1 MKEEY
6 GFLCVGQAASNI
18 GVQFERLGY
27 NVLYVNT
34 SSEDLNLLKDS
45 SHKYHVEG
53 GEGCAKDR
61 DKAKALLANDIDTLV
76 DLVRT
81 KLPERLIFVVF
92 ASGGGTGSG
101 LSPYL
106 LGVLVEEFGADEY
119 DPEKRFAAVTI
130 LPTDKEPLQPA
141 INSYNCCKELYDV
154 DGLGAI
160 FFLDNNTRDNKF
172 TINDEFVKGLDEIL
186 NIPERHKSTKGNVD
200 KAEIKKVIFET
211 SGMAAFTVKNRNCST
226 APQLIASIKD
236 SIFAPVDTSGTVL
249 YYVFSTTQEIDRNA
263 IFTEFGESLD
273 VFATYNETR
282 NIMLMSGLKAPTE
295 RLDKIA
301 KRVQDKSEK
310 MQQALDNSYDNKLTK
325 EIGLITTPK
334 KKKRTIVKEVKNDNG
349 VIEKVTTKAPSAK
362 DLFTNEVSMSSDTA
376 LSISEIVTLLSIFF
390 LVRSSNSVTVMSSS
404 SRSSEDTNF
413 INLSLQYPT

>member
-200 KAEIKKVIFET
+200 KAVILALVRERYTILQKAVKVKYGFP
-211 SGMAAFTVKNRNCST
+211 MDN
-226 APQLIASIKD
+226 L
-236 SIFAPVDTSGTVL
+236 
-249 YYVFSTTQEIDRNA
+249 
-263 IFTEFGESLD
+263 
-273 VFATYNETR
+273 
-282 NIMLMSGLKAPTE
+282 
-295 RLDKIA
+295 
-301 KRVQDKSEK
+301 SEK
-310 MQQALDNSYDNKLTK
+310 QLKCFSFWDFNRFLTQRGVTSSADLLKLFLTK
-325 EIGLITTPK
+325 VYGS
-334 KKKRTIVKEVKNDNG
+334 TINDR
-349 VIEKVTTKAPSAK
+349 E
-362 DLFTNEVSMSSDTA
+362 
-376 LSISEIVTLLSIFF
+376 ISEVLKI
-390 LVRSSNSVTVMSSS
+390 
-404 SRSSEDTNF
+404 
-413 INLSLQYPT
+413 

>member
-249 YYVFSTTQEIDRNA
+249 YYVFSTTQEIGRNA

-334 KKKRTIVKEVKNDNG
+334 KKKRTIVKEVKHDNG
-349 VIEKVTTKAPSAK
+349 VVEKVTTKAPSAK
-362 DLFTNEVSMSSDTA
+362 DLLA
-376 LSISEIVTLLSIFF
+376 
-390 LVRSSNSVTVMSSS
+390 RYK
-404 SRSSEDTNF
+404 R
-413 INLSLQYPT
+413 

>member
-119 DPEKRFAAVTI
+119 DPEKRFAAVTYRLDVRTNSVLATPI
-130 LPTDKEPLQPA
+130 LLKPPIEENEAQ
-141 INSYNCCKELYDV
+141 
-154 DGLGAI
+154 
-160 FFLDNNTRDNKF
+160 
-172 TINDEFVKGLDEIL
+172 EIL
-186 NIPERHKSTKGNVD
+186 E
-200 KAEIKKVIFET
+200 EIKTHLQLYGLHIKII
-211 SGMAAFTVKNRNCST
+211 NC
-226 APQLIASIKD
+226 
-236 SIFAPVDTSGTVL
+236 VRE
-249 YYVFSTTQEIDRNA
+249 YYELFNT
-263 IFTEFGESLD
+263 
-273 VFATYNETR
+273 VFADCTLINEGEE
-282 NIMLMSGLKAPTE
+282 N
-295 RLDKIA
+295 
-301 KRVQDKSEK
+301 
-310 MQQALDNSYDNKLTK
+310 
-325 EIGLITTPK
+325 
-334 KKKRTIVKEVKNDNG
+334 
-349 VIEKVTTKAPSAK
+349 
-362 DLFTNEVSMSSDTA
+362 
-376 LSISEIVTLLSIFF
+376 
-390 LVRSSNSVTVMSSS
+390 
-404 SRSSEDTNF
+404 
-413 INLSLQYPT
+413 

>member
-186 NIPERHKSTKGNVD
+186 RKIS
-200 KAEIKKVIFET
+200 KV
-211 SGMAAFTVKNRNCST
+211 
-226 APQLIASIKD
+226 AS
-236 SIFAPVDTSGTVL
+236 
-249 YYVFSTTQEIDRNA
+249 
-263 IFTEFGESLD
+263 
-273 VFATYNETR
+273 
-282 NIMLMSGLKAPTE
+282 
-295 RLDKIA
+295 
-301 KRVQDKSEK
+301 
-310 MQQALDNSYDNKLTK
+310 
-325 EIGLITTPK
+325 
-334 KKKRTIVKEVKNDNG
+334 
-349 VIEKVTTKAPSAK
+349 
-362 DLFTNEVSMSSDTA
+362 
-376 LSISEIVTLLSIFF
+376 
-390 LVRSSNSVTVMSSS
+390 VR
-404 SRSSEDTNF
+404 D
-413 INLSLQYPT
+413 

>member
-310 MQQALDNSYDNKLTK
+310 MQQALDNSYDNKLTNC
-325 EIGLITTPK
+325 T
-334 KKKRTIVKEVKNDNG
+334 RV
-349 VIEKVTTKAPSAK
+349 
-362 DLFTNEVSMSSDTA
+362 
-376 LSISEIVTLLSIFF
+376 
-390 LVRSSNSVTVMSSS
+390 
-404 SRSSEDTNF
+404 
-413 INLSLQYPT
+413 

>member
-154 DGLGAI
+154 DG
-160 FFLDNNTRDNKF
+160 FLY
-172 TINDEFVKGLDEIL
+172 
-186 NIPERHKSTKGNVD
+186 
-200 KAEIKKVIFET
+200 
-211 SGMAAFTVKNRNCST
+211 
-226 APQLIASIKD
+226 AS
-236 SIFAPVDTSGTVL
+236 
-249 YYVFSTTQEIDRNA
+249 
-263 IFTEFGESLD
+263 
-273 VFATYNETR
+273 
-282 NIMLMSGLKAPTE
+282 
-295 RLDKIA
+295 
-301 KRVQDKSEK
+301 
-310 MQQALDNSYDNKLTK
+310 
-325 EIGLITTPK
+325 
-334 KKKRTIVKEVKNDNG
+334 
-349 VIEKVTTKAPSAK
+349 
-362 DLFTNEVSMSSDTA
+362 
-376 LSISEIVTLLSIFF
+376 
-390 LVRSSNSVTVMSSS
+390 
-404 SRSSEDTNF
+404 
-413 INLSLQYPT
+413 